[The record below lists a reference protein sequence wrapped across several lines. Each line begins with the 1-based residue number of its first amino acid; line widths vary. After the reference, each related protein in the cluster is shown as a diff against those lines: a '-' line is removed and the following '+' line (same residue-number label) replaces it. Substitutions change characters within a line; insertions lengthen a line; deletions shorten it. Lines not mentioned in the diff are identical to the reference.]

1 VEIDA
6 ATVVA
11 RVAVVAASV
20 VRQILAAAA
29 AAALVSLDQ
38 VRWRRLA
45 AQPVECAAT
54 TGAAA

>member
-6 ATVVA
+6 AAVVA

-20 VRQILAAAA
+20 VRQILAAA

-54 TGAAA
+54 TGAVA

>member
-1 VEIDA
+1 MEIDA
-6 ATVVA
+6 AAVVA

-20 VRQILAAAA
+20 VRQILAAA

-45 AQPVECAAT
+45 AQPVECATT